1 MSSDLHRFISDNC
14 VRVTSVP
21 PTLCTSPNIALQ
33 LFGLADRSIIDFVQA
48 SASTS
53 KTPDALFSSL
63 TASGLPNTPD
73 AHVFINELFSRVPR
87 KSKHKSSADHTRKQA
102 EKEAKALNARRF
114 EFLLEDEATP
124 GVSELKGKRKEGS
137 SSKEKHKE
145 DRGSGK
151 EKRERHLRKRE
162 HDSREWESDEEEKY
176 RKRRKPDDVETNT
189 DEEAMDIP
197 EDEDERKERERV
209 QDMKER
215 DAFAERVREKDREK
229 TKKVVEDRSSRN
241 AGAAAEAAQRRQ
253 LADDAEARTHAL
265 PSLRLHSRQEYLTK
279 REVQQIELLRKE
291 IADEE
296 AYFHGMKVTKQEQED
311 LERKKEILRLVE
323 ERLKIN
329 DKWDGYMLPEDY
341 ITEQGK
347 IDKEKKQNALYKRYE
362 EAKPKDDQFVT
373 DVDQWEAS
381 QTLHSTFRTGA
392 MDKREVPDDYEYV
405 FDESQT
411 IKFVMDQTLKGEGMM
426 SAKDKLLHQQI
437 QEAEKRAQ
445 TIDETRKSLP
455 IYTYREPLLEAI
467 KEHQVLIV
475 VAETGSGK
483 TTQLPQY
490 LHEAGYTANGQKVG
504 CTQPRRVA
512 AMSVAARVAEEM
524 GTKVGY
530 EVGYS
535 IRFEDCTSDKTV
547 LKYMTDGM
555 LLREFLTEPDLAGYA
570 ALIIDEAH
578 ERTLSTDI
586 LFALVKVGSVCQD
599 IARFRPELRLLIS
612 SATMDAEK
620 FSEYFDNAPVFY
632 VPGRRYPVDIHY
644 TPQPEANYL
653 HAAITTVFQIHTT
666 QPKGDILVFFTGQ
679 DEIEA
684 AQENLQETARALG
697 NKIAELIICPI
708 YANLPSDM
716 QAKIFEPT
724 PDGAR
729 KVVLATNIAETSIT
743 IEGVVFVIDP
753 GFVKQNSYN
762 PRTGMSSLIVVPCS
776 RASANQRAG
785 RAGRVGPGK
794 AFRLYTKWAFANELE
809 ENTVPEIQRTNLGMT
824 VLLLKSLGINNF
836 MEFEFMD
843 PPPGETL
850 IRALEL
856 LYALGA
862 LNDRGELTKLGRRMA
877 EFPVDPM
884 LSKAIIS
891 SEKYSCTDEVL
902 TIIAMLSESS
912 SLFYRPKDKKMHAD
926 QARQNFVRTGGDHF
940 TLLNVWEQWADTN
953 YSQQFC
959 YEQFLQFKSLSRA
972 RDIRDQL
979 AGLCERVEVVI
990 QSNPN
995 ANDVSPVQKA
1005 ITSGYFY
1012 NTAQLQ
1018 KSGDSYRTL
1027 KTHHTVYIHPSS
1039 SLFQHQPPV
1048 KTVLYYELVMTSKSY
1063 MRQVL
1068 FPTNHMHL
1076 IILLLIRQIME
1087 IKPSWLM
1094 EGKYYHSIAPH
1105 YFKAADLEQLTTGDK
1120 KLPNAK
1126 AVASSGAAAP

>member
-1 MSSDLHRFISDNC
+1 MSSSDLNRYISDN
-14 VRVTSVP
+14 
-21 PTLCTSPNIALQ
+21 ALRF
-33 LFGLADRSIIDFVQA
+33 FGSSNQSTVDYVLA

-53 KTPDALFSSL
+53 KSADALFSSL
-63 TASGLPNTPD
+63 HNSGLPDTPA
-73 AHVFINELFSRVPR
+73 AHQFISELFHKVPR
-87 KSKHKSSADHTRKQA
+87 KHKHSSSSGSSRKA
-102 EKEAKALNARRF
+102 EKEAKALRSQKF
-114 EFLLEDEATP
+114 GFLLDDDAVNDVVP
-124 GVSELKGKRKEGS
+124 LKREKRKEA
-137 SSKEKHKE
+137 K
-145 DRGSGK
+145 GK
-151 EKRERHLRKRE
+151 EKEKDRHIRKRE
-162 HDSREWESDEEEKY
+162 YDGKEWESDEEEQA
-176 RKRRKPDDVETNT
+176 RKRRRADDEHAHVE
-189 DEEAMDIP
+189 DPQQDDLDMEPFESEEA
-197 EDEDERKERERV
+197 RRERERLE
-209 QDMKER
+209 DLKDR
-215 DAFAERVREKDREK
+215 DAFAERVKDRDRER
-229 TKKVVEDRSSRN
+229 TKKVVEDRSSKKS
-241 AGAAAEAAQRRQ
+241 GAAAEAAQRRQ
-253 LADDAEARTHAL
+253 LADDAAARGVAL
-265 PSLRLHSRQEYLTK
+265 PSLREHSRQEYLTK
-279 REVQQIELLRKE
+279 REMQQIELLRKE
-291 IADEE
+291 IADDEVL
-296 AYFHGMKVTKQEQED
+296 FSGMKISKREKRD
-311 LERKKEILRLVE
+311 LERKKELLKLVE

-329 DKWDGYMLPEDY
+329 EKWEGYMLPEDY

-347 IDKEKKQNALYKRYE
+347 IDKKKKENALYQRYE
-362 EAKPKDDQFVT
+362 DAKPKDDQFVT
-373 DVDQWEAS
+373 DIDQWEAS
-381 QTLHSTFRTGA
+381 QTQHSTFKTGA
-392 MDKREVPDDYEYV
+392 MDKVEIHDDYEYV

-411 IKFVMDQTLKGEGMM
+411 IQFVMDARPSDINPM
-426 SAKDKLLHQQI
+426 SAAEKLLQSQI
-437 QEAEKRAQ
+437 EAAEKRAQ
-445 TIDETRKSLP
+445 SIEETRKNLP
-455 IYTYREPLLEAI
+455 IYAFREGLIEAI

-547 LKYMTDGM
+547 VKYMTDGM
-555 LLREFLTEPDLAGYA
+555 LLREFLTEPDLAGYS

-586 LFALVKVGSVCQD
+586 LFALIKD
-599 IARFRPELRLLIS
+599 IARFRPELRILIS
-612 SATMDAEK
+612 SATLNADE
-620 FSEYFDNAPVFY
+620 FSTYFDGAPAFY
-632 VPGRRYPVDIHY
+632 IPGRMFPVDIHY

-666 QPKGDILVFFTGQ
+666 QPKGDILVFLTGQ
-679 DEIEA
+679 EEIEA
-684 AQENLQETARALG
+684 CHENLQETARALG
-697 NKIAELIICPI
+697 NKIAELVICPI
-708 YANLPSDM
+708 YANLPSEM

-743 IEGVVFVIDP
+743 IDGVVFVIDP

-762 PRTGMSSLIVVPCS
+762 PRTGMSSLVVVPCS

-794 AFRLYTKWAFANELE
+794 AFRLYTKWAFSNELE
-809 ENTVPEIQRTNLGMT
+809 ANTVPEIQRTNLGMV
-824 VLLLKSLGINNF
+824 VLLLKSLGINDLIG
-836 MEFEFMD
+836 FEFIS

-850 IRALEL
+850 MRALEL

-891 SEKYSCTDEVL
+891 SEKYECTDEIL
-902 TIIAMLSESS
+902 TIISMLSESG
-912 SLFYRPKDKKMHAD
+912 SLFYRPKDKKLHAD
-926 QARQNFVRTGGDHF
+926 QARQNFVRPGGDHF
-940 TLLNVWEQWADTN
+940 TLLNVWEQWAETN

-995 ANDVSPVQKA
+995 SNDITPVQKA
-1005 ITSGYFY
+1005 MTAGYFY

-1027 KTHHTVYIHPSS
+1027 KTNHTVYIHPSS

-1048 KTVLYYELVMTSKSY
+1048 KTLLYYELVMTSKSY
-1063 MRQVL
+1063 MRQV
-1068 FPTNHMHL
+1068 
-1076 IILLLIRQIME
+1076 ME
-1087 IKPSWLM
+1087 IKPAWLM
-1094 EGKYYHSIAPH
+1094 EVAPH
-1105 YFKAADLEQLTTGDK
+1105 YFKPADLEQLATGDK
-1120 KLPNAK
+1120 KMPNAK
-1126 AVASSGAAAP
+1126 AVGASSSSTPH